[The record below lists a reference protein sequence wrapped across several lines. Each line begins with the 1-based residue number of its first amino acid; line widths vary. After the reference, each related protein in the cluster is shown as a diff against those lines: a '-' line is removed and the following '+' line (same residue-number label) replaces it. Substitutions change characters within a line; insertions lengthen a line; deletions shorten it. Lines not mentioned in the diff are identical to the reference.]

1 MSQNCLFICS
11 PSLGLLDN
19 WIPVLNKLKKQKFKI
34 DIFFPKITTVE
45 QFNTSNFLSKEAFKT
60 FNNVIY
66 QDLYD
71 DLFSETN
78 APLNQKEL
86 PSREEIV
93 NYLQEVHECF
103 LSEIRYHKKS
113 DLLFALVNHNYKHIH
128 DISNLLHLMG
138 RFDSNLRPNSE
149 RIISQKSEV
158 PHFRLPVYSN

>member
-71 DLFSETN
+71 DLFITKFNKKFVEDIGLNKTLKKTRSKIMRFINQEAFLGDKIFYALCSNPLRSNNSIVVFFCAHMSTATPEKKDTINFAFLDNAKGISEEN
-78 APLNQKEL
+78 F
-86 PSREEIV
+86 
-93 NYLQEVHECF
+93 HF
-103 LSEIRYHKKS
+103 L
-113 DLLFALVNHNYKHIH
+113 L
-128 DISNLLHLMG
+128 
-138 RFDSNLRPNSE
+138 
-149 RIISQKSEV
+149 
-158 PHFRLPVYSN
+158 

>member
-71 DLFSETN
+71 DLFITKFNKKFVEDIG
-78 APLNQKEL
+78 LNKTLKKLGQK
-86 PSREEIV
+86 
-93 NYLQEVHECF
+93 
-103 LSEIRYHKKS
+103 
-113 DLLFALVNHNYKHIH
+113 
-128 DISNLLHLMG
+128 
-138 RFDSNLRPNSE
+138 
-149 RIISQKSEV
+149 
-158 PHFRLPVYSN
+158 